1 MFSLLTSSSSILD
14 GIHETSIQQSV
25 EVDDNN
31 NVLLCTSLPIL
42 PETSITTNETTQ
54 RRVSSVDDTECGR
67 RIANIVY

>member
-1 MFSLLTSSSSILD
+1 MFSLLTSSSSIHD
-14 GIHETSIQQSV
+14 GIHGTSIEQSV

-31 NVLLCTSLPIL
+31 NVLSCTSLPIL

-67 RIANIVY
+67 RIAHIVY